1 MKITEG
7 INRENQQQ
15 DQLSMNLNG
24 DCGDGQL
31 DATARTDAQRQRLHN
46 TWNWYFIVEA
56 GCVVGAN
63 CFFSTA
69 SMTYKLI
76 SSFLILLPC
85 LFFMILVLPR
95 VYDKSERFDR
105 QTADQPVS
113 KTGAYGWIFAL
124 LTLVCLPMGAWLDGT
139 AILAQLFIVPQL
151 FIAFSYLPA
160 LGLVGVL
167 NIAYL
172 AMVLAGKRFLS
183 TDLTGNLMLMILV
196 VVFSAMIG
204 KSFNVLAL
212 TNGHNQMLLD
222 KMESQQET
230 IRRLSRAEGAS
241 IERER
246 VANEMHDT
254 IAQSLTSILA
264 LARVAHEE
272 LIDDIPA
279 AQKHLEMIASTSK
292 GSLDDTRRMIAD
304 SAPADLDGRDLKT
317 ALERTVH
324 ATAAKTG
331 FQLQCRIQRTL
342 PPLPKQT
349 EVNLLRIVQE
359 SLTNISKH
367 ANAQHVQVSL
377 LLKRP
382 ELLELQIKD
391 DGCGFDIQN
400 LDFQEME
407 KAGHGYGLRDMAK
420 RAQDAGGRC
429 TVTSVPGQ
437 GTSITVNIP
446 VERPSNTTQPDKEE
460 R

>member
-1 MKITEG
+1 
-7 INRENQQQ
+7 
-15 DQLSMNLNG
+15 
-24 DCGDGQL
+24 
-31 DATARTDAQRQRLHN
+31 
-46 TWNWYFIVEA
+46 
-56 GCVVGAN
+56 
-63 CFFSTA
+63 
-69 SMTYKLI
+69 
-76 SSFLILLPC
+76 
-85 LFFMILVLPR
+85 
-95 VYDKSERFDR
+95 
-105 QTADQPVS
+105 
-113 KTGAYGWIFAL
+113 
-124 LTLVCLPMGAWLDGT
+124 
-139 AILAQLFIVPQL
+139 
-151 FIAFSYLPA
+151 
-160 LGLVGVL
+160 
-167 NIAYL
+167 
-172 AMVLAGKRFLS
+172 MV
-183 TDLTGNLMLMILV
+183 LV

-272 LIDDIPA
+272 LDDDLHA
-279 AQKHLEMIASTSK
+279 ARKHLEMIASASK
-292 GSLDDTRRMIAD
+292 SSLDDTRRMIAD

-324 ATAAKTG
+324 ANAAKTG
-331 FQLQCRIQRTL
+331 CQSQCLIQRTL
-342 PPLPKQT
+342 PLLPKQT

-367 ANAQHVQVSL
+367 ANAKHVQVSL
-377 LLKRP
+377 LVKGQ
-382 ELLELQIKD
+382 ELLQLRIKD

-420 RAQDAGGRC
+420 RAQDVGGRW

-446 VERPSNTTQPDKEE
+446 VERPSNNTRPDEEKE
-460 R
+460 

>member
-1 MKITEG
+1 
-7 INRENQQQ
+7 
-15 DQLSMNLNG
+15 
-24 DCGDGQL
+24 
-31 DATARTDAQRQRLHN
+31 
-46 TWNWYFIVEA
+46 
-56 GCVVGAN
+56 
-63 CFFSTA
+63 
-69 SMTYKLI
+69 
-76 SSFLILLPC
+76 
-85 LFFMILVLPR
+85 
-95 VYDKSERFDR
+95 
-105 QTADQPVS
+105 
-113 KTGAYGWIFAL
+113 
-124 LTLVCLPMGAWLDGT
+124 
-139 AILAQLFIVPQL
+139 
-151 FIAFSYLPA
+151 
-160 LGLVGVL
+160 
-167 NIAYL
+167 
-172 AMVLAGKRFLS
+172 
-183 TDLTGNLMLMILV
+183 
-196 VVFSAMIG
+196 
-204 KSFNVLAL
+204 
-212 TNGHNQMLLD
+212 
-222 KMESQQET
+222 MESQQKT

-304 SAPADLDGRDLKT
+304 SVPADLDGRDLKT

-324 ATAAKTG
+324 STAAKTG
-331 FQLQCRIQRTL
+331 FQSQCRIQRTL

-407 KAGHGYGLRDMAK
+407 KAGHGYGLRNMAK